1 MWSYT
6 FFWNIFSFDLN
17 LTIERPIQFKLLIHK
32 QKNMSLCHLGEQ
44 WIKVVI
50 WICLHWINVE
60 SKTDYWDNET
70 VYQAFFFNGQISG
83 KLFLVV
89 RVMCFIFF
97 LNIRLYTLIN
107 TLRKQLRNV
116 NVLISSKILSCL
128 PELWIVCSRYQ
139 LLDTWA
145 SRLGNHA
152 IVKLY
157 YNPEERH
164 QLIQNNKIRLK
175 NTTFSSRHHFT
186 SFGIC

>member
-1 MWSYT
+1 M
-6 FFWNIFSFDLN
+6 LN
-17 LTIERPIQFKLLIHK
+17 PKQIIGIMRQFTRL
-32 QKNMSLCHLGEQ
+32 
-44 WIKVVI
+44 
-50 WICLHWINVE
+50 
-60 SKTDYWDNET
+60 
-70 VYQAFFFNGQISG
+70 FFNGQISG

-89 RVMCFIFF
+89 RVMCFIIFF
-97 LNIRLYTLIN
+97 KYPVIHVYQYVEKAIQ
-107 TLRKQLRNV
+107 KCEC
-116 NVLISSKILSCL
+116 IHIFKILSCL

-186 SFGIC
+186 SFGIY

>member
-1 MWSYT
+1 MLFEYAY
-6 FFWNIFSFDLN
+6 IELMLN
-17 LTIERPIQFKLLIHK
+17 PKQIIGIMRQFTRH
-32 QKNMSLCHLGEQ
+32 
-44 WIKVVI
+44 
-50 WICLHWINVE
+50 
-60 SKTDYWDNET
+60 
-70 VYQAFFFNGQISG
+70 FFFNGQISG

-89 RVMCFIFF
+89 RVMCFFF
-97 LNIRLYTLIN
+97 LNNRWYTLIN
-107 TLRKQLRNV
+107 TLRKQFRNV
-116 NVLISSKILSCL
+116 NVFISLKILSCL

-175 NTTFSSRHHFT
+175 NTTFSLHHLVYVNALYT
-186 SFGIC
+186 K

>member
-1 MWSYT
+1 MRISLFLKMKYFITSTFIIIQNDLVLSCVWISRSRIGDKEIIRINTNIDLSIKIVWSYT

-97 LNIRLYTLIN
+97 
-107 TLRKQLRNV
+107 
-116 NVLISSKILSCL
+116 
-128 PELWIVCSRYQ
+128 
-139 LLDTWA
+139 
-145 SRLGNHA
+145 
-152 IVKLY
+152 
-157 YNPEERH
+157 
-164 QLIQNNKIRLK
+164 
-175 NTTFSSRHHFT
+175 
-186 SFGIC
+186 